1 MKVSDRNPA
10 VEFYRIIL
18 MFGICLLHSSCQG
31 RYASVWPTNL
41 LSFCVPGFAFISGF
55 FGVRFSLSKVV
66 RLYSVAIYAVLIVP
80 LVGSGLND
88 YYTEVCRCWNAA
100 QGGFWFLNA
109 YICLMAFSGLTD
121 ALFAGN
127 DNQKIV
133 HSALPVFLVVF
144 GWGMLLNLRNLRDI
158 VPALS
163 GLSDKSFLTLLG
175 CYFIGQFFGK
185 FRLDKRIPTCLAWLC
200 SFALAIMVSC
210 SSWYF
215 SHFNALPA
223 VALAIFLFIAIKES
237 MGRILQ
243 PFSGAITYFSSM
255 MFAVYCIHIIAYFPF
270 TQHAF
275 FAVPE
280 WVKCLFDDAS
290 PRLVVILLSALAS
303 FSVGVLLA
311 IPLKFISDWL
321 MRCGLSNTWLD
332 EILLKVERKMS
343 IWLDAYNKVD

>member
-1 MKVSDRNPA
+1 MKVEDRNPA

-109 YICLMAFSGLTD
+109 YVCLMAFAGLTD
-121 ALFAGN
+121 ELFAGN
-127 DNQKIV
+127 NSQRMV
-133 HSALPVFLVVF
+133 HCALPVLLVVF
-144 GWGMLLNLRNLRDI
+144 GWGMLLNLRNLKDVI
-158 VPALS
+158 PALS
-163 GLSDKSFLTLLG
+163 GLNAKSFLTLFG
-175 CYFIGQFFGK
+175 CYLVGRFFGK
-185 FRLDKRIPTCLAWLC
+185 FELDKRIPVRVAWLC
-200 SFALAIMVSC
+200 SFALAIIVSC
-210 SSWYF
+210 FSWYF

-243 PFSGAITYFSSM
+243 PFSRVTTYFSSM

-280 WVKCLFDDAS
+280 WVKCLFDDS
-290 PRLVVILLSALAS
+290 SSRLIIILFSAITS

-311 IPLKFISDWL
+311 LPFKFISDWFK
-321 MRCGLSNTWLD
+321 RCGLSTTWLD
-332 EILLKVERKMS
+332 EILLRVERKIS
-343 IWLDAYNKVD
+343 IWLDACNRVD